1 MSAPTRTEALALSN
15 QSAAQLNA
23 IIQRDAWAFA
33 DARSRA
39 AARIL
44 SGMKRLAPT
53 TKGSSG
59 QELLRQARYGRN
71 GV

>member
-1 MSAPTRTEALALSN
+1 MNATTRTEALALSN

-44 SGMKRLAPT
+44 SGMKRLTPT

-59 QELLRQARYGRN
+59 RQLLRQARYGRH